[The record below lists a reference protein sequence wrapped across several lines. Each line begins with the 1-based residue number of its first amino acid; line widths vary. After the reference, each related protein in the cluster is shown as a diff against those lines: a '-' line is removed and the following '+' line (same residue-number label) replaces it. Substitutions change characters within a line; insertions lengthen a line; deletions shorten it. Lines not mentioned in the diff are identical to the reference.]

1 MDRLYIS
8 IGIIIL
14 SLLGIHVN
22 KQMKKQQTEHFA
34 GVISQLPKLFKA
46 IISFFT
52 NFVDLFMVLVDAIV
66 NFALSFVDIIMVLV
80 DALLDRKYSRM
91 GSNIILKYSKYFY
104 RYFNIY
110 SPMA

>member
-34 GVISQLPKLFKA
+34 GVISQLPKYLKQLLVSLL
-46 IISFFT
+46 IS
-52 NFVDLFMVLVDAIV
+52 L
-66 NFALSFVDIIMVLV
+66 
-80 DALLDRKYSRM
+80 
-91 GSNIILKYSKYFY
+91 
-104 RYFNIY
+104 IY
-110 SPMA
+110 LWY